1 MRIEKTDAT
10 GLQPAGSSS
19 ICSSASLSARVS
31 PQRVRNALSSLPSTI
46 SHGRHRRVWS
56 HKGRCDRRRCGGGG
70 FILVSHRTTPSH
82 WLTLWRIAWS
92 NSRQARLSRRRY
104 RLLIS
109 SRSSRE
115 QPQSSVLVLG
125 LVRRL
130 GLVLILLRQLG
141 LVLLRQLGL
150 VLLPV
155 LVLLRQLGR
164 QLGVPLLDGRV
175 EGLGLALDR
184 AAASDPGGD
193 GRRGGRPSAALALVA
208 APA

>member
-1 MRIEKTDAT
+1 MARIYRLKSD
-10 GLQPAGSSS
+10 
-19 ICSSASLSARVS
+19 
-31 PQRVRNALSSLPSTI
+31 
-46 SHGRHRRVWS
+46 
-56 HKGRCDRRRCGGGG
+56 

-115 QPQSSVLVLG
+115 QPQSSVLGLG

-130 GLVLILLRQLG
+130 GLVLVLVRQLG

-150 VLLPV
+150 VLLLV

-164 QLGVPLLDGRV
+164 QLGVAWLLDTSTTTGTTTSS
-175 EGLGLALDR
+175 AC
-184 AAASDPGGD
+184 S
-193 GRRGGRPSAALALVA
+193 PSTETT
-208 APA
+208 